1 MAAPGSK
8 TGKVMESVRH
18 MLEGISRMEHG
29 EWLAA
34 LCHFDRAVELRETL
48 HWRGN
53 VESAWLLAA
62 AWINRSDV
70 LRQLEETAEA
80 IRSLERAI
88 EAMSYV
94 PLADNPGYVSRLVL
108 AWINHATA
116 CGEAHRFDESLASF
130 ARAHGLL
137 DMWGGAVSPERKLLA
152 SMLEVNRARV
162 LLELGRPIQAWREA
176 RMGVE
181 RLRDLEQVEPVKAAA
196 IKARGVLCRALATL
210 LDEPGGTDLAED
222 WIARATD
229 AAEEALALVRAS
241 SYRGAWVADLL
252 RYGARIYR
260 ICQPHFLGEYLCEWL
275 AADGL
280 LSGNETLKQ
289 EMCHELMLARYDL
302 ELRVR
307 QSPHLTDRVEREMA
321 TLLSLQVAE
330 TALAGKA
337 VPQA

>member
-1 MAAPGSK
+1 MTQRNDAFGLTYKPQLPPRHDYGIGIIGCGGIMNYAHLPAYRAHQLNIIGCYDVNPAAMHE
-8 TGKVMESVRH
+8 TAQRH
-18 MLEGISRMEHG
+18 AIATTYLDIAALLADPRIEIVDIAVPAWEQRSIAEQV
-29 EWLAA
+29 LAA
-34 LCHFDRAVELRETL
+34 GKHILCQKPLAETL
-48 HWRGN
+48 
-53 VESAWLLAA
+53 
-62 AWINRSDV
+62 D
-70 LRQLEETAEA
+70 
-80 IRSLERAI
+80 
-88 EAMSYV
+88 
-94 PLADNPGYVSRLVL
+94 D
-108 AWINHATA
+108 
-116 CGEAHRFDESLASF
+116 
-130 ARAHGLL
+130 ARA
-137 DMWGGAVSPERKLLA
+137 M
-152 SMLEVNRARV
+152 
-162 LLELGRPIQAWREA
+162 
-176 RMGVE
+176 
-181 RLRDLEQVEPVKAAA
+181 
-196 IKARGVLCRALATL
+196 
-210 LDEPGGTDLAED
+210 
-222 WIARATD
+222 
-229 AAEEALALVRAS
+229 AEEALALVRAS